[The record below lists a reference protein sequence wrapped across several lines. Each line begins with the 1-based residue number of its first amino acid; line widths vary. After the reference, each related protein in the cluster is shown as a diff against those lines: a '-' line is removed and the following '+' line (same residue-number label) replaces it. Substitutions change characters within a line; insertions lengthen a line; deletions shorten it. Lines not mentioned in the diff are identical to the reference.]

1 LPLRAS
7 WLQRLPRRLRLQR
20 SVDRGYL
27 LGLRRLLR
35 ILLAMGPVPGP
46 VDQRLLLNSVRVLE
60 NPRVL
65 GASLHCG

>member
-1 LPLRAS
+1 MI
-7 WLQRLPRRLRLQR
+7 RRLHGNNANSVEKCLPTPFVLGR
-20 SVDRGYL
+20 S
-27 LGLRRLLR
+27 LRRLLR